1 MLKLSPKKRYKFYD
15 TFIKSCEY
23 INGKGEC
30 KTSRKSVKCIND
42 KCEKVV
48 IPKNK
53 KEILQD
59 FYKKINSDGEDEQW
73 FNNHH
78 LKQSG
83 GAIDP
88 PLKKEM
94 IKNLAKKYKCPL
106 CNSYKY
112 KDSFLQ
118 HTQAHLDKKK
128 LPKIKIIFKK
138 PVKSVEKSGDKNISD
153 KTKEILRQY
162 IKDTKIH
169 GQIGGADMRRF
180 TVDTHFSN
188 IYSQFGSGSQ
198 DKGDDQDQDQDIVR
212 VRIPEKIRKTAFYA
226 FKLKELGFNGG
237 NIGAW
242 NFAKKLV
249 TKNYISIED
258 MRYMRNWFSGH
269 LKISYPIYKKWY
281 DIGRPKDSKWHTKNS
296 IVLWV
301 MRGGNHAFKWI
312 NSDKNIKL
320 LNSHFNTDY
329 KKLKI

>member
-15 TFIKSCEY
+15 TFIKSCEH

-59 FYKKINSDGEDEQW
+59 FYKKINSEGDDEQW
-73 FNNHH
+73 FNNYH

-88 PLKKEM
+88 ELKRTM
-94 IKNLAKKYKCPL
+94 IKNIAKKYKCPF

-112 KDSFLQ
+112 KDSFLH
-118 HTQAHLDKKK
+118 HTQSHLDKKK
-128 LPKIKIIFKK
+128 LPKIKIMFKK
-138 PVKSVEKSGDKNISD
+138 PENKDKGSDIDSD

-169 GQIGGADMRRF
+169 GQIGGAEMRRF
-180 TVDTHFSN
+180 TVDNYYPS
-188 IYSQFGSGSQ
+188 IYQFGSGRTQ
-198 DKGDDQDQDQDIVR
+198 DKEDKDILR
-212 VRIPEKIRKTAFYA
+212 VRIPEKIRKNAFYA

-237 NIGAW
+237 NVVGW
-242 NFAKKLV
+242 NIAEQLV
-249 TKNYISIED
+249 TKNYISIDD
-258 MRYMRNWFSGH
+258 MRYMRNWFSRH
-269 LKISYPIYKKWY
+269 VKITYPIYKKWS
-281 DIGRPKDSKWHTKNS
+281 DLGRPKDSKWHTKNS
-296 IVLWV
+296 IIVWLIW
-301 MRGGNHAFKWI
+301 GGNPAFNWI

-320 LNSHFNTDY
+320 LNSHFNKDY